1 VHHFYRNEI
10 LCSPGLQLAQ
20 HVVERRTIAA
30 PNLLK
35 LHTHAQLFEIKW
47 DGFRALLH
55 SDKDGVRLVSRN
67 ANTFKT
73 FPALCERL
81 ARDLPRRP
89 RRTGMRLH

>member
-1 VHHFYRNEI
+1 
-10 LCSPGLQLAQ
+10 
-20 HVVERRTIAA
+20 
-30 PNLLK
+30 
-35 LHTHAQLFEIKW
+35 
-47 DGFRALLH
+47 
-55 SDKDGVRLVSRN
+55 VRLVSRN